1 MDVGIGERAMISRV
15 SAFLGQ
21 RIFRSMITL
30 LIAVTIVF
38 FLLRTAGDPASIL
51 LPPETPGDVKDAY
64 RTLWGLDRSLFEQYV
79 DYLIAIIHGDLGI
92 SFADSRPATTIVLQA
107 LPKSLLLGG
116 TALSIGLCLGLPL
129 GVFAAM
135 KHNTL
140 IDRAVMAVAIS
151 GYAIP
156 VFFLGI
162 LLILEFSLRLR
173 WLPSAGSATWAHLV
187 LPAFTLGL
195 PLSGR
200 IARFSR
206 TAALEVLG
214 RPYIRTAKAKG
225 LGQFMVLSRHAAP
238 NAAVPV
244 LMFLGIEIGSI
255 LSGGAVTESIFG
267 WPGLGRLLVDSA
279 YNRDLPVVQSAI
291 LCATLIMVLANF
303 FVDLMHFGIDP
314 RLSIS
319 GTTSK

>member
-1 MDVGIGERAMISRV
+1 MMPTIF
-15 SAFLGQ
+15 AFIGQ
-21 RIFRSMITL
+21 RIFRLVMTL
-30 LIAVTIVF
+30 FIAVTIVF
-38 FLLRTAGDPASIL
+38 FLLRTAGDPAAIL
-51 LPPETPGDVKDAY
+51 LPPETPLDVRDAY
-64 RTLWGLDRSLFEQYV
+64 RILWGLDHSLLEQYV
-79 DYLIAIIHGDLGI
+79 DYVLAIFRGDLGI
-92 SFADSRPATTIVLQA
+92 SFADSRPATTIVIQA

-116 TALSIGLCLGLPL
+116 TALAFGMCLGIPL
-129 GVFAAM
+129 GVGAAI

-140 IDRAVMAVAIS
+140 MDRIVMAVAIS

-187 LPAFTLGL
+187 LPALTLGL

-200 IARFSR
+200 LARFSR

-225 LGQFMVLSRHAAP
+225 LGRLIIILRHAAP

-255 LSGGAVTESIFG
+255 LSGAAVTESIFG

-279 YNRDLPVVQSAI
+279 YSRDLPVVQAAI
-291 LCATLIMVLANF
+291 LLATLIMVVANF
-303 FVDLMHFGIDP
+303 GVDLVHVAIDP
-314 RLSIS
+314 RLSLTKS
-319 GTTSK
+319 DSQR